1 MNDAKAAREAREKYL
16 QLAPEAK
23 NAGEVRRKLEKLTR

>member
-1 MNDAKAAREAREKYL
+1 MHDAKAAKEAWEKYL

-23 NAGEVRRKLEKLTR
+23 NAAEVKKKLAKLKG